1 LAQHSEGVALP
12 NCAEAAVSLRNRG
25 EKMRITV
32 IRHFEVGLFG
42 LACAI
47 GMIGAFVG
55 LNAHGFWFD
64 EFFTVRILEPA
75 DGSGGLFSRIAS
87 DVHPPIYLI
96 VLFLYSRIVGDTEVA
111 VRSLSALA
119 ASASILIFVAGT
131 KRTFSLPGRLFGAA
145 IATGSLFW
153 FFQSQNARSY
163 AFCLLISAG
172 ILALCL
178 SLLAEQPPYDKRIRL
193 GGLIVLMF
201 IGSFVH
207 FYVMYESLAALIV
220 LALFKRHERHLMV
233 ATGGVLLTA
242 SALYVQFVMAP
253 FSQAALGS
261 NWYQNDFDWYRRVLK
276 SCVQYSFGDV
286 GIIAIAVCVAVFVF
300 CRISSIGEGKDPVVP
315 GVGIS
320 YSSRFPL
327 DSATVL
333 LVGVPVLVL
342 AGAIVSSTLIA
353 PNFFDRNYL
362 VLSPFIWGFCTRLYD
377 AAVTAAPRFV
387 RVVLNL
393 ALSVLVLSMASIVG
407 QRLPPERPALAYE
420 PFRESAQWIRSI
432 PECRGQIVPVITT
445 DHKAWYKPGQAAIV
459 YANAYGRYLQD
470 FSLPRLIFMEEI
482 LAHRVPTDLPVEL
495 QHRMDG
501 GGCPVLAWSVH
512 NMSVEAIAVAKNEL
526 LRSVDRPAAETAVK
540 TKEFQ
545 DGQTGFVLYLDQKRR
560 L

>member
-1 LAQHSEGVALP
+1 MRTSVA
-12 NCAEAAVSLRNRG
+12 
-25 EKMRITV
+25 
-32 IRHFEVGLFG
+32 RHFEVGLFG

-64 EFFTVRILEPA
+64 EFFTARILESGN
-75 DGSGGLFSRIAS
+75 GSGSLIARIAS
-87 DVHPPIYLI
+87 DVHPPIYL
-96 VLFLYSRIVGDTEVA
+96 VALFIYSKIVGDTEVA
-111 VRSLSALA
+111 LRSFSALA
-119 ASASILIFVAGT
+119 ACAAILLFIVGT
-131 KRTFSLPGRLFGAA
+131 KLTFSLPARLFGAA

-178 SLLAEQPPYDKRIRL
+178 SLLTGQPPHGKRLRL

-201 IGSFVH
+201 VGSFAH
-207 FYVMYESLAALIV
+207 FYVMYESLAALII
-220 LALFKRHERHLMV
+220 LALFRRHERYLMA
-233 ATGGVLLTA
+233 ATGGVLLMA

-276 SCVQYSFGDV
+276 SCVQYSFGDA
-286 GIIAIAVCVAVFVF
+286 GIIAIAVCAAVFVF
-300 CRISSIGEGKDPVVP
+300 CRVLSIRGQSPRPLWPPPGISSL
-315 GVGIS
+315 
-320 YSSRFPL
+320 SRFPL
-327 DSATVL
+327 DSATAL
-333 LVGVPVLVL
+333 LVGVPFLVLV
-342 AGAIVSSTLIA
+342 GGIVSSTLIA

-362 VLSPFIWGFCTRLYD
+362 VLSPFIWGFCARLYD
-377 AAVTAAPRFV
+377 AAATGAPRLV
-387 RVVLNL
+387 RVALNF

-445 DHKAWYKPGQAAIV
+445 DRKAWYKPGQAAIV
-459 YANAYGRYLQD
+459 YASAYGRYLQD
-470 FSLPRLIFMEEI
+470 FSVPQLVFMEEI
-482 LAHRVPTDLPVEL
+482 LAHKVPTDLQAEL
-495 QHRMDG
+495 RRRVDG
-501 GGCPVLAWSVH
+501 DSCPILAWSVH
-512 NMSVEAIAVAKNEL
+512 NMSVEAIAVAKNGL
-526 LRSVDRPAAETAVK
+526 LRSMDRPVAEMAVR

-545 DGQTGFVLYLDQKRR
+545 DGQVGFVLYLDQKRG